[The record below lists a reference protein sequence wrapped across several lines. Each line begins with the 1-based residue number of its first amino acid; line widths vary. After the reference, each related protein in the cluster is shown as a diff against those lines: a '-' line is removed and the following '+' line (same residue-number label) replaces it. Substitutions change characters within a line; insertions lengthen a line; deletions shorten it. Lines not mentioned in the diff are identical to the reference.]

1 MPSIPIDPPPLLSAR
16 DIGVTFRVEGGE
28 VAAVRGVDLD
38 IRRGEMLA
46 LVGESGS
53 GKSVTARVLMGLL
66 GRNARISPD
75 TRIMLEGQPLDIAD
89 DRRMRRERGRSI
101 AMVFQEPMSSLN
113 PVYRVGDQIVEA
125 IRAHQPLRKAAA
137 LARAAELLAQVQLPD
152 PSAML
157 RRYPHELSGGQ
168 RQRVMIAMALANHP
182 RLLIADEPT
191 TALDVRVQAEILEL
205 IRALQVE
212 HDIAVLLITHDLTV
226 VRNYADRVA
235 VMQRGA
241 LVEQGHTATL
251 FANPQ
256 HPYTR
261 QLLAAEPTGFAD
273 PVAPGAPLIEA
284 AAVRIAFPGR
294 GKSAPTIA
302 VHGADLQVA
311 RGEAVGIVGESG
323 SGKTT
328 LALALTRLI
337 EASGGEIRF
346 AGEAIHRHDR
356 RRMRPLRTR
365 MQIVL
370 QDPFASLNPR
380 MSVRAL
386 VEEGLIV
393 NRIGNGAA
401 DRLDRVKAALVAAGL
416 PTDILNRFPHEF
428 SGGQR
433 QRLSIARAI
442 AVEPELLV
450 LDEPTSALDLSV
462 QAQILDTL
470 RTLQRER
477 GLSYLFISHDLRVVR
492 ALCQRVIVMRDGR
505 IVEEGTARDV
515 LERPSTDYTARLVQA
530 AFHIR

>member
-125 IRAHQPLRKAAA
+125 IRAHQPLRKADA
-137 LARAAELLAQVQLPD
+137 LARATELLAQVQLPD

-235 VMQRGA
+235 VMQHGA

-393 NRIGNGAA
+393 NRIGNSAA
-401 DRLDRVKAALVAAGL
+401 DRLDRVNAALVAAGL

-470 RTLQRER
+470 RTLQREC

-505 IVEEGTARDV
+505 IVEEGTTRDV